1 VKVESGT
8 PANSR
13 RGMWSWIVST
23 ALAVVLLYFALRG
36 VDWRR
41 VGQMIASASWKPLL
55 ASASIT
61 CVSFFMRAVR
71 WRILLNATAKLSV
84 GEVYWANMA
93 GYFGNQYLPARAG
106 ELIRTVLISNRSP
119 LSKTYVFTT
128 ALSERLMDVIA
139 LVLGSSIVL
148 LGVNPKPS
156 WMQDLSKTMAIVAG
170 AGAVAIMIIPHTSGL
185 LERLIAWMP
194 LPERIRKI
202 ALVLAEQIL
211 SGMRAFHDWGRFA
224 AFVFLTILI
233 WAADALSTMAC
244 AQSVGVHISFRIA
257 LLVLTALGLSSAL
270 PSTPGYVG
278 IFQFVAVTVL
288 APFGIDRDA
297 ALAYILLLQA
307 QAYILV
313 LPLGMP
319 GLLRF
324 RRAKQN

>member
-1 VKVESGT
+1 VNIDGAETTG
-8 PANSR
+8 R
-13 RGMWSWIVST
+13 RPGKWSLILSI
-23 ALAVVLLYFALRG
+23 ALAAVLLYFALRG
-36 VDWRR
+36 VDWSR
-41 VGQMIASASWKPLL
+41 VGQMIASADWKLL
-55 ASASIT
+55 LVSASIT
-61 CVSFFMRAVR
+61 CFSFFVRALR
-71 WRILLNATAKLSV
+71 WRILLNATATLSV

-93 GYFGNQYLPARAG
+93 GYFGTQYLPARAG
-106 ELIRTVLISNRSP
+106 ELIRTVLISNRSV

-139 LVLGSSIVL
+139 LVLGSSLVL

-170 AGAVAIMIIPHTSGL
+170 AGAIAIMAIPHTGGL
-185 LERLIAWMP
+185 LERLIDRMP

-202 ALVLAEQIL
+202 AQVLAEQIL

-224 AFVFLTILI
+224 AFVILTVVI
-233 WAADALSTMAC
+233 WAADSLATMAC
-244 AQSVGVHISFRIA
+244 AESVGVHISFRVA

-288 APFGIDRDA
+288 APFGIDRNA
-297 ALAYILLLQA
+297 ALTYILLLQA

-313 LPLGMP
+313 LPLGLP

-324 RRAKQN
+324 RRSK

>member
-1 VKVESGT
+1 MKIGGESE
-8 PANSR
+8 NR
-13 RGMWSWIVST
+13 RRSHCSLVLST
-23 ALAVVLLYFALRG
+23 LLAAVLLYFALRG
-36 VDWRR
+36 TDWRR
-41 VGQMIASASWKPLL
+41 VGQMIASADWKLLL
-55 ASASIT
+55 ASAAVT
-61 CVSFFMRAVR
+61 CFSFFLRALR
-71 WRILLNATAKLSV
+71 WRILLNATVKLSI

-106 ELIRTVLISNRSP
+106 ELIRTVLISNRSE

-148 LGVNPKPS
+148 LGVNPKPA

-170 AGAVAIMIIPHTSGL
+170 AGAIAIMVIPHTSGL
-185 LERLIAWMP
+185 VDRLLIRLP

-202 ALVLAEQIL
+202 TLVLAEQIL
-211 SGMRAFHDWGRFA
+211 SGLRAFHDWGRFA
-224 AFVFLTILI
+224 GFVFLTVVI
-233 WAADALSTMAC
+233 WTADSLATIAC
-244 AQSVGVHISFRIA
+244 ARSVGVHISFRVA

-288 APFGIDRDA
+288 APFGIGRDA

-307 QAYILV
+307 QGYILV
-313 LPLGMP
+313 LPLGLP
-319 GLLRF
+319 GLYRF
-324 RRAKQN
+324 RRARS